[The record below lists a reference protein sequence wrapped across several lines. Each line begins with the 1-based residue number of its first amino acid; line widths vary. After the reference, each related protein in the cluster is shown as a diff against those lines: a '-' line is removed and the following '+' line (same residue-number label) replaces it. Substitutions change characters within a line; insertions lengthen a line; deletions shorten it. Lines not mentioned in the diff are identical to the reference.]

1 MQSVTPH
8 PESALRRIAFP
19 KNIHTLSPGS
29 LMQSVLIDSRSRAD
43 VSG

>member
-1 MQSVTPH
+1 M
-8 PESALRRIAFP
+8 IAIISLTAT
-19 KNIHTLSPGS
+19 KNIYTLSPGS